1 MLPEK
6 ISKQVAWLEQEA
18 SRVLCGHDVE
28 WINLDGK
35 SLSIT
40 SAQLIPMSSGCG
52 ADGII
57 RYGPLFAATSI
68 MFRSDRVPGYGFH
81 PKLPIISD
89 WKMWIDVVGR
99 DGYYGYV
106 EGCYAK
112 YRRHGGNITSR
123 YSYKLFRDQLMTC
136 YLSLVRFR
144 GRYLFQWGYYFF
156 HAVLRR
162 LSFRT
167 GDTYT

>member
-1 MLPEK
+1 MKIYITILLML
-6 ISKQVAWLEQEA
+6 
-18 SRVLCGHDVE
+18 
-28 WINLDGK
+28 
-35 SLSIT
+35 
-40 SAQLIPMSSGCG
+40 LISGCTAVG
-52 ADGII
+52 PADTSLEEYSYNPKSDVSTNSFSSVDEYHQFI
-57 RYGPLFAATSI
+57 RSYSSQEG
-68 MFRSDRVPGYGFH
+68 
-81 PKLPIISD
+81 
-89 WKMWIDVVGR
+89 
-99 DGYYGYV
+99 GYYGYV

-144 GRYLFQWGYYFF
+144 GRYLLQWGYYFF